1 MQLLKPGY
9 QKVVDEIAGFAWSK
23 LDKNELLAVAQA
35 YYYFSVQF
43 CETVE
48 IACRKYPN
56 DERLFELRDGECN
69 TDNLSPYPGIAEPGE
84 KLNHDEFMRR
94 TLAISS
100 LGPDA
105 RARVDRLG
113 AKYLAQVR
121 RTDEDTRITSLPA
134 YEDGGLEAVFSA
146 VLHAKDWDHPALRAF
161 HHFLVGH
168 IKLDS
173 DPDAGHGSLCRHL
186 VPDDR
191 IIPLWTAFRDILA
204 EAAPKLLH

>member
-1 MQLLKPGY
+1 MELLKPRY
-9 QKVVDEIAGFAWSK
+9 QKIVDEIGGFRWSE
-23 LDKNELLAVAQA
+23 LNRNDLLAVAQA

-48 IACRKYPN
+48 IACRLYP
-56 DERLFELRDGECN
+56 DDRQLDELRDGECN
-69 TDNLSPYPGIAEPGE
+69 TDNLSPYPGVAEPGE

-94 TLAISS
+94 ALTMSS
-100 LGPDA
+100 LDRNE

-113 AKYLAQVR
+113 AEYLAKLR
-121 RTDEDTRITSLPA
+121 RADAETRIMSLPS
-134 YEDGGLEAVFSA
+134 YEDGGLETVFSA
-146 VLHAKDWDHPALRAF
+146 VLHARDWNDPALQAF

-191 IIPLWTAFRDILA
+191 IVPLWAAFRDLLA
-204 EAAPKLLH
+204 EAAPKLAD